1 MKLKSILSL
10 LIILLFSVLL
20 LTCKKDETVPLN
32 QFSII
37 EENVNATATTVSF
50 KVYYDYASG
59 KHCSLDHVTLFLGR
73 NSEMTDPQ
81 REKCELKEDDKGTFF
96 QLNLGDLAA
105 NTTYY
110 YNYEVANAIN
120 SMKTEVKSFATVD
133 YGMPSVTTVS
143 VTNVTGSGAVFNG
156 NVTDGGEMSVTERG
170 FCYGTNSGNLTVSGQ
185 HVVAGSGL
193 GSFTKNVSGLSSSTT
208 YYMRAY
214 AKNDKGVAYG
224 SVKTFTTPNGLPT
237 VTTNNVTN
245 ISSSSA
251 NCGGNVT
258 SDGGYSI
265 TARGVCWSTSQN
277 PTVSGSHTSNGTGT
291 GSFSSYMSGLS
302 AGTTYYVR
310 AYATNSKGTSYG
322 AQKSFTTSINCP
334 TTVSDYDGNS
344 YNVVK
349 IGNQCWMKQNL
360 RTTHYTDGTSIY
372 LGYGTSTTVAY
383 RYCPNNSSSNVN
395 TYGYLYNWAA
405 VMHGLGSSLY
415 NPSGVQ
421 GLCPTGWHVPSDAEW
436 TQLTNYVEGQSQY
449 LCNGNSDYIAKA
461 LSSTYGWDSNSFSCT
476 PGYLQSGNN
485 STGFTALP
493 SGVYQIFAD
502 GPAYSSF
509 GSIASFWSCTGGSYG
524 AWTRDIISNASI
536 VYRNDHYKSAA
547 YSVRCVR
554 D

>member
-37 EENVNATATTVSF
+37 EENVNATATTVGF
-50 KVYYDYASG
+50 KVYYEYASG

-73 NSEMTDPQ
+73 NSGMTDPQ

-133 YGMPSVTTVS
+133 YGMPSVITVS
-143 VTNVTGSGAVFNG
+143 VTNVTASGAIFNG

-193 GSFTKNVSGLSSSTT
+193 GSFTKNVSGLSVSTT

-245 ISSSSA
+245 ISYSSA

-322 AQKSFTTSINCP
+322 VQKSFTTSYNCP
-334 TTVSDYDGNS
+334 STVTDYDGNV
-344 YNVVK
+344 YNVISVQNK
-349 IGNQCWMKQNL
+349 CWMKQSL
-360 RTTHYTDGTSIY
+360 RTTHYSNGVSIPLGNGGTS
-372 LGYGTSTTVAY
+372 STTAY
-383 RYCPNNSSSNVN
+383 RYYPDNNSSNVS
-395 TYGYLYNWAA
+395 TYGYLYNWPA
-405 VMHGLGSSLY
+405 VMQGSSSSNL

-421 GLCPTGWHVPSDAEW
+421 GICPTGWHVPSQAEW
-436 TQLTNYVEGQSQY
+436 NDLVSFVGSQSQY
-449 LCNGNSDYIAKA
+449 QCGGNSANIAKA
-461 LSSTYGWDSNSFSCT
+461 LSSTSGWNSSTVTCAV
-476 PGYLQSGNN
+476 GNN
-485 STGFTALP
+485 PASNNATGFSIFP
-493 SGVYQIFAD
+493 SGWYNGYYFNM
-502 GPAYSSF
+502 GGGAY
-509 GSIASFWSCTGGSYG
+509 FWT
-524 AWTRDIISNASI
+524 TTESN
-536 VYRNDHYKSAA
+536 NSAA
-547 YSVRCVR
+547 WYYLVGHDMADVYMGTYYKFSGYSVRCVR